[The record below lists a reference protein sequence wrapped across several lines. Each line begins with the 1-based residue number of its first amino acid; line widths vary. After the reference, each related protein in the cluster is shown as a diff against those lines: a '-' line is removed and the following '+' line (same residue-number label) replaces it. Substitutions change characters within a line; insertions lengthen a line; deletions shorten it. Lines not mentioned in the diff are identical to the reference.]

1 MVEIDMSKEIE
12 WLRVM
17 ERKKKKGR
25 LVRMRKRSM
34 KLGKKGDDNY
44 G

>member
-1 MVEIDMSKEIE
+1 MVEIDVSKEIE

-17 ERKKKKGR
+17 ERKKKGR

-34 KLGKKGDDNY
+34 KFGKKGDDNY